1 MQIIKGEHTMELNTT
16 DLKAI
21 KATALTIL
29 DKKLDLEE
37 FKQQQLTTLN
47 PRTKAELNTAI
58 HLDDALVSDLSTE
71 FVNHVTGLLTDVG
84 DDSQIQRRL
93 NHLATMMELTDTL
106 EKEQREAHHKA
117 LRRCREKLYP
127 QDFLGEPLTDK
138 EMKEEARLQK
148 RFDVRARQ
156 SLRKYKSN
164 STQTKGSFKAIE
176 KN

>member
-1 MQIIKGEHTMELNTT
+1 MELNTT

-21 KATALTIL
+21 KDTALTIL

-37 FKQQQLTTLN
+37 FKQQQLTTIN
-47 PRTKAELNTAI
+47 PLTKADLDTAI
-58 HLDDALVSDLSTE
+58 QLDDALVSDLSTE
-71 FVNHVTGLLTDVG
+71 LVNHLTGLLTDVG

-93 NHLATMMELTDTL
+93 NHLATMIELTDTL
-106 EKEQREAHHKA
+106 EKKQRDAHHKA
-117 LRRCREKLYP
+117 LRLRREKLYP

-138 EMKEEARLQK
+138 EMREEARLQK

-164 STQTKGSFKAIE
+164 STHTNGLFKAIG